1 MPILFGGKVS
11 SRQNQWKVITQVGSW
26 QTSETLQSSPSPRHR
41 PLTLRLARGGVIAA
55 AYVVLVFAFAFAS
68 FGPIQLRVAE
78 ALTVMPLFYPE
89 AIPGLWIGC
98 MLANILGG
106 YGPWDIFA
114 GSAITGLAA
123 ILTWLLRRR
132 RLLALAAPV
141 VLNAF
146 LVSLYL
152 APLILHVPYWPTVLT
167 VGIGEALAVY
177 GLGWPLARW
186 WERQMTSGSSLSRW
200 LK

>member
-1 MPILFGGKVS
+1 VKVLDT
-11 SRQNQWKVITQVGSW
+11 RKNLY
-26 QTSETLQSSPSPRHR
+26 ETDDSTTHPS
-41 PLTLRLARGGVIAA
+41 LTVRLARGGVIAA
-55 AYVVLVFAFAFAS
+55 VYVVLVFVFAFAS

-89 AIPGLWIGC
+89 AIPGLWVGC
-98 MLANILGG
+98 LLANVLGN

-114 GSAITGLAA
+114 GSTITGLAA
-123 ILTWLLRRR
+123 LLTWLLRRSR
-132 RLLALAAPV
+132 FLALAAPV

-167 VGIGEALAVY
+167 IGIGEVLAVY

-186 WERQMTSGSSLSRW
+186 WERQMSRHPYQRW
-200 LK
+200 LR

>member
-1 MPILFGGKVS
+1 M
-11 SRQNQWKVITQVGSW
+11 
-26 QTSETLQSSPSPRHR
+26 
-41 PLTLRLARGGVIAA
+41 IAA